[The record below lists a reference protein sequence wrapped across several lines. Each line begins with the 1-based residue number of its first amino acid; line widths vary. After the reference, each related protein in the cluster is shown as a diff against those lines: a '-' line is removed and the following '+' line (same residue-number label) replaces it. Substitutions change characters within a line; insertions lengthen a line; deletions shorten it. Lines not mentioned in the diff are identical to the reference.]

1 MRTAHVY
8 SRMMVQTSLLVATLL
23 VSFVAFARAADAPRV
38 RMRTPAL
45 KSLFTTALE
54 RSPTF
59 EALVHEL
66 EGSDLIV
73 YVDRN
78 LRLPP
83 SIQGAITFRGA
94 GQGVRY
100 LNVWLNP
107 RYTRRQMMAAL
118 GHELQR
124 AVEVARASDVTTAE
138 AFSRHYRHIG
148 VPGQSENWDS
158 SEAQHTGRVIAR
170 ELARSDRETLAGTD
184 ADSRP
189 GRPGKSPR
197 SRRRAEQAVSQPPHA
212 NFGQGG

>member
-8 SRMMVQTSLLVATLL
+8 SRMIVQTSFLVATLL
-23 VSFVAFARAADAPRV
+23 ISSIAFARAADAPRM

-45 KSLFTTALE
+45 ESLFTTALE

-66 EGSDLIV
+66 EASDLIV

-83 SIQGAITFRGA
+83 SIQGAITFRGT

-118 GHELQR
+118 GHELQH
-124 AVEVARASDVTTAE
+124 AVEVARAPHVTTAE

-148 VPGQSENWDS
+148 IPGQSDNWDT

-170 ELARSDRETLAGTD
+170 ELARSERETLAGAD
-184 ADSRP
+184 ADSRA

-197 SRRRAEQAVSQPPHA
+197 SPRLAEQAVSQPPHA
-212 NFGQGG
+212 NFAPGG